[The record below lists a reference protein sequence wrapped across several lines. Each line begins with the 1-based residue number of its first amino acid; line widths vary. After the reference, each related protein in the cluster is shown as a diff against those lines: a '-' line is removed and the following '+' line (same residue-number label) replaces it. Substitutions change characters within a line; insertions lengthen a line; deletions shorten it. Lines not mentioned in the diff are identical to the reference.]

1 MLSINA
7 TIPEFFLPTLRDVS
21 IQVRASF
28 VAIVR
33 TTGYSLVY
41 SYNACYWWCRR
52 LGGGGVTSILSD
64 EGLRWGQRRGGV
76 IPLH

>member
-1 MLSINA
+1 MQLIN
-7 TIPEFFLPTLRDVS
+7 PMNSNFCLPIQRDEIRGIV
-21 IQVRASF
+21 I
-28 VAIVR
+28 AIVS
-33 TTGYSLVY
+33 YSLVY
-41 SYNACYWWCRR
+41 LYSASYWWCRR